1 MYRGL
6 EFCWS
11 RAKSLT
17 LLLPS
22 HPPPLPPPCLFKLF
36 LCCEL
41 PVFFYFLNETAFCI
55 WRKELLVS
63 LVLPSGKNRSFAAR
77 VSKKRSNV
85 MFITLTSYKIVWKT
99 SEICRSCDFIK
110 SLSITRVSTY
120 TNGNFWLSKLM
131 GGAMR
136 GIQSSKMSTALS
148 LRCALSKY
156 KLYYFSWL
164 CFRNKEDYELK
175 NEWWDINMSVSGHP
189 ATLGRFKPERRKS
202 RGKYSFLL

>member
-1 MYRGL
+1 ML
-6 EFCWS
+6 WITCI
-11 RAKSLT
+11 
-17 LLLPS
+17 
-22 HPPPLPPPCLFKLF
+22 
-36 LCCEL
+36 
-41 PVFFYFLNETAFCI
+41 FYFFNETAFCI
-55 WRKELLVS
+55 WCKELLVS
-63 LVLPSGKNRSFAAR
+63 LVRPSGKNRSFAAR

-85 MFITLTSYKIVWKT
+85 MFITFTSYKIVWKT

-110 SLSITRVSTY
+110 SQSITRVSTY

-202 RGKYSFLL
+202 RDKYSFLL